1 MSVSLSY
8 PHDPASKAPRPL
20 TAASVWAVAA
30 QLRQAVARR
39 DSPWAL
45 DPKDLVAAAT
55 WLEVNRH
62 RVDVHWDFAHAV
74 HDEDR
79 QPVLGI
85 CETDPAAPGIALV
98 SINTALLANR
108 PDLLLS
114 TLAHELGHV
123 VFDVPAAARHPARHY
138 RSVSAGPHSFDGATV
153 REERRANEFM
163 GALLVP
169 PVPLHLR
176 LVVHARAEGL
186 RMVNAA
192 HHGRVGCRVLARD
205 TAPEAVGGVISAL
218 AGDFGVSDRFIAVR
232 LQRYRLIEGG
242 RL

>member
-8 PHDPASKAPRPL
+8 PHDPTSKAPHPL
-20 TAASVWAVAA
+20 AADTVWSVAA
-30 QLRQAVARR
+30 QLRQAVPRR

-45 DPKDLVAAAT
+45 DPKDLAAAAT
-55 WLEVNRH
+55 RLEINRSKL
-62 RVDVHWDFAHAV
+62 DVHWDFAHAV
-74 HDEDR
+74 HDEER
-79 QPVLGI
+79 RPVLGI
-85 CETDPAAPGIALV
+85 CETDPAAPGIAFV
-98 SINTALLANR
+98 SINATMLADR
-108 PDLLLS
+108 PELLLS

-123 VFDVPAAARHPARHY
+123 VFDVPAATRHSARRY
-138 RSVSAGPHSFDGATV
+138 RSVSADAHSFDGATV

-176 LVVHARAEGL
+176 LVTHARAERL
-186 RMVNAA
+186 RMVHAP
-192 HHGRVGCRVLARD
+192 HRGRVGCRVLARG
-205 TAPEAVGGVISAL
+205 TSPEALAGIVAAL

>member
-8 PHDPASKAPRPL
+8 PHDPTSKAPHPL
-20 TAASVWAVAA
+20 AAETVWSVAA
-30 QLRQAVARR
+30 QLRQAVPRR

-45 DPKDLVAAAT
+45 DPKDLAAAAT
-55 WLEVNRH
+55 RLEINRSN
-62 RVDVHWDFAHAV
+62 VDVHWDFAHAV
-74 HDEDR
+74 HDEER
-79 QPVLGI
+79 RPVLGI
-85 CETDPAAPGIALV
+85 CETDPAAPGIAFV
-98 SINTALLANR
+98 SINSTMLADR
-108 PDLLLS
+108 PELLLS

-123 VFDVPAAARHPARHY
+123 VFDVPAATRHSARRY
-138 RSVSAGPHSFDGATV
+138 RSVSADAHSFDGATV

-176 LVVHARAEGL
+176 LVAHARAERL
-186 RMVNAA
+186 RMVHAP
-192 HHGRVGCRVLARD
+192 HCGRVGCRVLARG
-205 TAPEAVGGVISAL
+205 TSAEALAGIVAAL

>member
-8 PHDPASKAPRPL
+8 PHDPTSKAPRPL
-20 TAASVWAVAA
+20 AAQSVWSVAA
-30 QLRQAVARR
+30 QLRQAVPRR
-39 DSPWAL
+39 ASPWAL
-45 DPKDLVAAAT
+45 DPQDLVGAAT
-55 WLEVNRH
+55 RLEVNRSG
-62 RVDVHWDFAHAV
+62 VEVHWDLSHAV

-85 CETDPAAPGIALV
+85 CETDPTAPGIALV
-98 SINTALLANR
+98 SINAAMLANR

-123 VFDVPAAARHPARHY
+123 VFDVPAAVRDSARRY
-138 RSVSAGPHSFDGATV
+138 RSVSVGPHSFDGATV

-163 GALLVP
+163 GALLAP

-176 LVVHARAEGL
+176 LVAHARAEKL
-186 RMVNAA
+186 RMVNAP
-192 HHGRVGCRVLARD
+192 HHGRVGCRVLAHD
-205 TAPEAVGGVISAL
+205 TAPEAMAGVVAAL

>member
-1 MSVSLSY
+1 MYVSLSY
-8 PHDPASKAPRPL
+8 PHDPSSNAPRRL
-20 TAASVWAVAA
+20 AAETVWAVAA
-30 QLRQAVARR
+30 QLRQAVTRR

-45 DPKDLVAAAT
+45 DAKDLVAAAT
-55 WLEVNRH
+55 RLEVNRH
-62 RVDVHWDFAHAV
+62 RVDVHWDFSHAV
-74 HDEDR
+74 HDADR

-85 CETDPAAPGIALV
+85 CETDPDAPGIALV

-114 TLAHELGHV
+114 TVAHELGHV

-169 PVPLHLR
+169 PMPLHLR
-176 LVVHARAEGL
+176 LVAHARAERL
-186 RMVNAA
+186 RMVHAA
-192 HHGRVGCRVLARD
+192 HHGRAGCRVLARE
-205 TAPEAVGGVISAL
+205 TSPEAVGGVIAAL